1 MKILILG
8 AGRVG
13 ASLAEQL
20 VLERNDVTV
29 VDTDAESLSVLQER
43 FDLRTVMGT
52 ATSLRVLESAGAE
65 DADILIAVTSS
76 DEINLA
82 ACTLC
87 HRRFNVPRRI
97 ARFRSTQ
104 WALNPDLLT
113 PEGFAVDV
121 AISPEQT
128 VTDYLIK
135 LVEIPEA
142 LQVLEFAK
150 GMISL
155 LAVKADAES
164 PLVGHPVRDLK
175 AHLPHIESRIVA
187 IFRNNRAIL
196 PDGDT
201 YVEADDEV
209 FFVAS
214 TRHIRQV
221 TKELRQEDR
230 PVKRM
235 MIAGGGNIGL
245 RVAQGVSSY
254 LVPKIIEGSRG
265 RCDVLAQ
272 QLNGQ
277 AIVLHGDTTD
287 EDLLEQENVGSMD
300 LFLALTNDDENNIMS
315 ALLAKRM
322 GARRVIALINRR
334 AYAELMEGGRIDVAI
349 TPSHATIGELL
360 KYVRRGDVAAVHS
373 LRRGAAEALELVAHG
388 DKNTSRVVG
397 RRIDEIGLPEGA
409 NIGALVRGMDT
420 PEAEVLMAHHDTV
433 IQSDDHLIVFVT
445 DKRMIPK
452 IEKLFQVTAG
462 FF

>member
-29 VDTDAESLSVLQER
+29 VDTSGESLADLQER
-43 FDLRTVMGT
+43 FDLRTIVGS
-52 ATSLRVLESAGAE
+52 ATSITTLEAAGAA
-65 DADILIAVTSS
+65 DADILIAVTAS
-76 DEINLA
+76 DEVNLA
-82 ACTLC
+82 ACLLA
-87 HRRFNVPRRI
+87 HRRFNIPKRI
-97 ARFRSTQ
+97 ARFRSSQ
-104 WALNPDLLT
+104 WVLNPDLLSE
-113 PEGFAVDV
+113 EGFAVDV

-135 LVEIPEA
+135 LIEIPEA
-142 LQVLEFAK
+142 LQVLEFAQ
-150 GMISL
+150 GLISL
-155 LAVKADAES
+155 LAVKADSES
-164 PLVGHPVRDLK
+164 PLVGHPVRDLRE
-175 AHLPHIESRIVA
+175 HLPHIESRIVA
-187 IFRNNRAIL
+187 IFRGGSAIL

-201 YVEADDEV
+201 LVEADDEV

-214 TRHIRQV
+214 TDHIRQV
-221 TKELRQEDR
+221 TKELRREDR

-245 RVAQGVSSY
+245 RVARGVSSFMT
-254 LVPKIIEGSRG
+254 PKIIEGNRA
-265 RCDVLAQ
+265 RCDFLAQ
-272 QLNGQ
+272 DLNGK
-277 AIVLHGDTTD
+277 ALVLYGDTTD
-287 EDLLEQENVGSMD
+287 EELLAQENVGSMD

-315 ALLAKRM
+315 ALLAKKM

-373 LRRGAAEALELVAHG
+373 LRRGAAEALEVVAHG
-388 DKNTSRVVG
+388 DKATSKVVG
-397 RRIDEIGLPEGA
+397 RRIEELGLPAGA
-409 NIGALVRGMDT
+409 NIGALVRGMGT
-420 PEAEVLMAHHDTV
+420 PEAQVLMAHHDTM
-433 IQSDDHLIVFVT
+433 IEGDDHLIVFVT

-452 IEKLFQVTAG
+452 VEKLFQVTAG

>member
-1 MKILILG
+1 VKILILG

-29 VDTDAESLSVLQER
+29 VDTSGESLADLQER
-43 FDLRTVMGT
+43 FDLRTIVGS
-52 ATSLRVLESAGAE
+52 ATSITTLEAAGAA
-65 DADILIAVTSS
+65 DADILIAVTAS
-76 DEINLA
+76 DEVNLA
-82 ACTLC
+82 ACLLA
-87 HRRFNVPRRI
+87 HRRFNIPKRI
-97 ARFRSTQ
+97 ARFRSSQ
-104 WALNPDLLT
+104 WVLNPDLLSE
-113 PEGFAVDV
+113 EGFAVDV

-135 LVEIPEA
+135 LIEIPEA
-142 LQVLEFAK
+142 LQVLEFAQ
-150 GMISL
+150 GLISL
-155 LAVKADAES
+155 LAVKADSES
-164 PLVGHPVRDLK
+164 PLVGHPVRDLRE
-175 AHLPHIESRIVA
+175 HLPHIESRIVA
-187 IFRNNRAIL
+187 IFRGGSAIL

-201 YVEADDEV
+201 LVEADDEV

-214 TRHIRQV
+214 TDHIRQV
-221 TKELRQEDR
+221 TKELRREDR

-245 RVAQGVSSY
+245 RVARGVSSFMT
-254 LVPKIIEGSRG
+254 PKIIEGNRA
-265 RCDVLAQ
+265 RCDFLAQ
-272 QLNGQ
+272 DLNGK
-277 AIVLHGDTTD
+277 ALVLYGDTTD
-287 EDLLEQENVGSMD
+287 EELLAQENVGSMD

-315 ALLAKRM
+315 ALLAKKM

-373 LRRGAAEALELVAHG
+373 LRRGAAEALEVVAHG
-388 DKNTSRVVG
+388 DKATSKVVG
-397 RRIDEIGLPEGA
+397 RRIEELGLPAGA
-409 NIGALVRGMDT
+409 NIGALVRGMGT
-420 PEAEVLMAHHDTV
+420 PEAQVLMAHHDTM
-433 IQSDDHLIVFVT
+433 IEGDDHLIVFVT

-452 IEKLFQVTAG
+452 VEKLFQVTAG

>member
-13 ASLAEQL
+13 VSLAEQL
-20 VLERNDVTV
+20 ATEKNDITV
-29 VDTDAESLSVLQER
+29 VDTEGDGLADLQER
-43 FDLRTVMGT
+43 FDLRTVQGSAT
-52 ATSLRVLESAGAE
+52 ALGILEEAGAA
-65 DADILIAVTSS
+65 DCDILIAVTAN
-76 DEINLA
+76 DEVNLA
-82 ACTLC
+82 ACLLAKQ
-87 HRRFNVPRRI
+87 RFNVPRRI

-104 WALNPDLLT
+104 WVLNPDLLDAF
-113 PEGFAVDV
+113 GVDK

-128 VTDYLIK
+128 VTDYLLK
-135 LVEIPEA
+135 LIQIPEA
-142 LQVLEFAK
+142 LQVIEFVN
-150 GMISL
+150 GLLSL

-164 PLVGHPVRDLK
+164 PLVGHPVRDLRE
-175 AHLPHIESRIVA
+175 HLPHIESRIVA
-187 IFRNNRAIL
+187 IFRSNKAII

-201 YVEADDEV
+201 IIEANDEV

-214 TRHIRQV
+214 AKHIRQV
-221 TKELRQEDR
+221 TKELHQEER
-230 PVKRM
+230 TVKRM

-245 RVAQGVSSY
+245 RVARGVSGY
-254 LVPKIIEGSRG
+254 MTPKIIEGNRK
-265 RCDVLAQ
+265 RCDFLAQ
-272 QLNGQ
+272 SLNGQ
-277 AIVLHGDTTD
+277 ALVLHGDSTD
-287 EDLLEQENVGSMD
+287 EELLSQENVGSMD

-334 AYAELMEGGRIDVAI
+334 AYAELMEGGRVDVAI

-373 LRRGAAEALELVAHG
+373 LRRGAAEALEVVAHG
-388 DKNTSRVVG
+388 DKSTSKVVG
-397 RRIDEIGLPEGA
+397 RRVEEIGLPAGA
-409 NIGALVRGMDT
+409 SIGAIVRGIGT
-420 PEAEVLMAHHDTV
+420 ASPEVLMAHHDTV
-433 IQSDDHLIVFVT
+433 IQGDDHLILFVT

>member
-29 VDTDAESLSVLQER
+29 VDTSGESLADLQER
-43 FDLRTVMGT
+43 FDLRTIVGS
-52 ATSLRVLESAGAE
+52 ATSITTLEAAGAA
-65 DADILIAVTSS
+65 DADILIAVTAS
-76 DEINLA
+76 DEVNLA
-82 ACTLC
+82 ACLLA
-87 HRRFNVPRRI
+87 HRRFNVPKRI
-97 ARFRSTQ
+97 ARFRSSQ
-104 WALNPDLLT
+104 WVLNPDLLSE
-113 PEGFAVDV
+113 EGFAVDV

-135 LVEIPEA
+135 LIEIPEA
-142 LQVLEFAK
+142 LQVLEFAQ
-150 GMISL
+150 GLISL
-155 LAVKADAES
+155 LAVKADSES
-164 PLVGHPVRDLK
+164 PLVGHPVRDLRE
-175 AHLPHIESRIVA
+175 HLPHIESRIVA
-187 IFRNNRAIL
+187 IFRGGSAIL

-201 YVEADDEV
+201 LVEADDEV

-214 TRHIRQV
+214 TDHIRQV
-221 TKELRQEDR
+221 TKELRREDR

-245 RVAQGVSSY
+245 RVARGVSSFMT
-254 LVPKIIEGSRG
+254 PKIIEGNRA
-265 RCDVLAQ
+265 RCDFLAQ
-272 QLNGQ
+272 DLNGK
-277 AIVLHGDTTD
+277 ALVLYGDTTD
-287 EDLLEQENVGSMD
+287 EELLAQENVGSMD

-315 ALLAKRM
+315 ALLAKKM

-373 LRRGAAEALELVAHG
+373 LRRGAAEALEVVAHG
-388 DKNTSRVVG
+388 DKATSKVVG
-397 RRIDEIGLPEGA
+397 RRIEELGLPAGA
-409 NIGALVRGMDT
+409 NIGALVRGMGT
-420 PEAEVLMAHHDTV
+420 PEAQVLMAHHDTM
-433 IQSDDHLIVFVT
+433 IEGDDHLIVFVT

-452 IEKLFQVTAG
+452 VEKLFQVTAG

>member
-1 MKILILG
+1 VKILILG

-29 VDTDAESLSVLQER
+29 VDTSGESLADLQER
-43 FDLRTVMGT
+43 FDLRTIVGS
-52 ATSLRVLESAGAE
+52 ATSITTLEAAGAA
-65 DADILIAVTSS
+65 DADILIAVTAS
-76 DEINLA
+76 DEVNLA
-82 ACTLC
+82 ACLLA
-87 HRRFNVPRRI
+87 HRRFNIPKRI
-97 ARFRSTQ
+97 ARFRSSQ
-104 WALNPDLLT
+104 WVLNPDLLSE
-113 PEGFAVDV
+113 EGFAVDV

-135 LVEIPEA
+135 LIEIPEA
-142 LQVLEFAK
+142 LQVLEFAQ
-150 GMISL
+150 GLISL
-155 LAVKADAES
+155 LAVKADSES
-164 PLVGHPVRDLK
+164 PLVGHPVRDLRE
-175 AHLPHIESRIVA
+175 HLPHIESRIVA
-187 IFRNNRAIL
+187 IFRGGSAIL

-201 YVEADDEV
+201 LVEADDEV

-214 TRHIRQV
+214 TDHIRQV
-221 TKELRQEDR
+221 TKELRREDR

-245 RVAQGVSSY
+245 RVARGVSSFMT
-254 LVPKIIEGSRG
+254 PKIIEGNRA
-265 RCDVLAQ
+265 RCDFLAQ
-272 QLNGQ
+272 DLNGK
-277 AIVLHGDTTD
+277 ALVLYGDTTD
-287 EDLLEQENVGSMD
+287 EELLAQENVGSMD

-315 ALLAKRM
+315 ALLAKKM

-373 LRRGAAEALELVAHG
+373 LRRGAAEALEVVAHG
-388 DKNTSRVVG
+388 DKATSKVVG
-397 RRIDEIGLPEGA
+397 RRIEELGLPAGA
-409 NIGALVRGMDT
+409 IIGALVRGMGT
-420 PEAEVLMAHHDTV
+420 PEAQVLMAHHDTM
-433 IQSDDHLIVFVT
+433 IEGDDHLIVFVT

-452 IEKLFQVTAG
+452 VEKLFQVTAG

>member
-29 VDTDAESLSVLQER
+29 VDTVAENLAYLQER
-43 FDLRTVMGT
+43 LDLRTIVGS
-52 ATSLRVLESAGAE
+52 ATSLPVLEAAGAA
-65 DADILIAVTSS
+65 DSDILIAVTAN
-76 DEINLA
+76 DEVNLA
-82 ACTLC
+82 ACLLG
-87 HRRFNVPRRI
+87 HRRFNVPKRI

-104 WALNPDLLT
+104 WVLNPDLLSA
-113 PEGFAVDV
+113 EAFSVDV

-135 LVEIPEA
+135 LIEIPEA
-142 LQVLEFAK
+142 LQVLEFAR

-155 LAVKADAES
+155 LAVKADSES
-164 PLVGHPVRDLK
+164 PLIGHPVRDLK
-175 AHLPHIESRIVA
+175 KHLPHIESRIVA
-187 IFRNNRAIL
+187 IFRNNKAIL

-201 YVEADDEV
+201 RIAADDEV

-214 TRHIRQV
+214 TEHIRQV
-221 TKELRQEDR
+221 TKELRKEDR

-235 MIAGGGNIGL
+235 MIAGGGNIGM
-245 RVAQGVSSY
+245 RVAKGVSNH
-254 LVPKIIEGSRG
+254 LTPKIIEGNRA

-277 AIVLHGDTTD
+277 ALVLYGDSTD
-287 EDLLEQENVGSMD
+287 EDLLAQENVGSMD

-360 KYVRRGDVAAVHS
+360 KHVRRGDVATVHS
-373 LRRGAAEALELVAHG
+373 LRRGAAEALEVVAHG
-388 DKNTSRVVG
+388 DKGTSKVVG
-397 RRIDEIGLPEGA
+397 RSIEEIGLPAGA
-409 NIGALVRGMDT
+409 NIGALVRGIGT
-420 PEAEVLMAHHDTV
+420 PQAQVLMAHHDTV

-445 DKRMIPK
+445 DKRMISK